1 MTGPVVNSLATQQLK
16 NMLKMGSAPAS
27 SSTPPPSEKSRDIPA
42 NVARKPTIPPDNV
55 TRGFKLKRTQ
65 LPKLDNYQ
73 KATIEEPKKVDL
85 MELFKMSGV
94 NLQQMPPPL
103 TPEQI
108 EHMPIDEL
116 VTKDLDEI
124 VGDEVTRDESI
135 DQIQKQLNL
144 VLKLENKVQNEAP
157 ISSEKAEDKP
167 KKPSTPRLA
176 MNFANA
182 KK

>member
-1 MTGPVVNSLATQQLK
+1 
-16 NMLKMGSAPAS
+16 MG
-27 SSTPPPSEKSRDIPA
+27 
-42 NVARKPTIPPDNV
+42 
-55 TRGFKLKRTQ
+55 
-65 LPKLDNYQ
+65 
-73 KATIEEPKKVDL
+73 
-85 MELFKMSGV
+85 
-94 NLQQMPPPL
+94 NLQQMPQATAPPPL

-144 VLKLENKVQNEAP
+144 VLKLENKVHSEAP
-157 ISSEKAEDKP
+157 NSSEKIDDKP

-182 KK
+182 KKIDSIFKKD